1 MKRKA
6 LLGMGMGVA
15 TAALLASTPALSQ
28 TTNPAAAGDAAA
40 AQSAQGPGQTDA
52 TSPATTATPTQA
64 GSPQGGGGQLE
75 DIVVLGRKRSH
86 AEELQQVPLSITAL
100 GPVQLQRSSVRDIVD
115 VGRLTPNASL
125 QPTSQRGVQNFSIRG
140 TGVSGTSP
148 SDEPA
153 VGIFQ
158 DGVYW
163 GSNYGALNELLD
175 IEGVEILRGPQ
186 GTLFGRNVTG
196 GAVTVRSARPSQ
208 TPYHRVTLGVT
219 NGVGVEGS
227 ATFNEPLSSTVSAR
241 ISVLSRASDGLF
253 NNIAAGGASYGK
265 QYVDIIRPSIRWAPS
280 SRFDVT
286 LLGEYYHAN
295 GDPTSVRGI
304 SPHTVGAV
312 PNLAEIAG
320 YRTSPDYS
328 EVQVGD
334 NGLTN
339 VDVYFGMAEVNWH
352 IGPGTLTSISGYRQV
367 RSQNIT
373 DFDGFP
379 VNGFLQNV
387 NIRQH
392 QFSEELRYAA
402 DLAHWFSVTAGAYY
416 FTQHFQYAETRD
428 LNNHVTRTATQSF
441 LDNDSYAFFAEADI
455 RPIDGVTLTLGGRYT
470 HETKDPRTAPFG
482 ACTFTLSTCTYQTRA
497 PYEGSNF
504 SPKVGLSYQVNRNIL
519 LFGSWTRGFR
529 SGGYSLR
536 GTALGAPYAA
546 ETVNAYETGF
556 KTDLLNRHLRFNV
569 SGFYNKFNNLQRTIL
584 GVDPVLGVV
593 QSVFN
598 AADAT
603 VKGVEAEVTVIPT
616 AGLSLGANYG
626 LTRARYNTFVGFANP
641 QNLRFTR
648 VPEHTANVFADY
660 ETAVGNGDR
669 VAFHVGGAYTG
680 RYFFDDPNLLS
691 QKGYWLMDANITYTL
706 HNNIALTVFSRNL
719 TNTQYNVWGS
729 TLGALGENRFPG
741 DPRTYGGRISYT
753 F

>member
-6 LLGMGMGVA
+6 LLGMGVA
-15 TAALLASTPALSQ
+15 TAALLASAPAFSQ

-40 AQSAQGPGQTDA
+40 QQGVQGPGATDA
-52 TSPATTATPTQA
+52 TSPTATTTPTKA
-64 GSPQGGGGQLE
+64 GTPQGGGQLD

-196 GAVTVRSARPSQ
+196 GAVTVRSARPNQ
-208 TPYHRVTLGVT
+208 TPYGRVTMGIT
-219 NGVGVEGS
+219 NGLGVEGS
-227 ATFNEPLSSTVSAR
+227 ATVNQPLSSTLSAR
-241 ISVLSRASDGLF
+241 IAVLSRANDGIF
-253 NNIAAGGASYGK
+253 TNIADGGTSYGK
-265 QYVDIIRPSIRWAPS
+265 QYVSIVRPSIRWAPS
-280 SRFDVT
+280 SQFDVT

-295 GDPTSVRGI
+295 GDPTPVRGI
-304 SPHTVGAV
+304 SPRTIGAV

-334 NGLTN
+334 RGLTN

-352 IGPGTLTSISGYRQV
+352 VGPGTLTSISGYREV
-367 RSQNIT
+367 RSQNVT

-387 NIRQH
+387 AVRQH

-402 DLAHWFSVTAGAYY
+402 DLAKWLSVTAGAYY
-416 FTQHFQYAETRD
+416 FTQHFEYAETRD

-455 RPIDGVTLTLGGRYT
+455 RPIDRLTLTVGGRYT

-482 ACTFTLSTCTYQTRA
+482 ACSFDLTRCTYTTRDS
-497 PYEGSNF
+497 YKGSNF
-504 SPKVGLSYQVNRNIL
+504 SPKVGLSFQLTSNAL

-536 GTALGAPYAA
+536 GTPLGAPYQA
-546 ETVNAYETGF
+546 ETVDAYEAGF
-556 KTDLLNRHLRFNV
+556 KTDLFDRRVRFNV
-569 SGFYNKFNNLQRTIL
+569 SGFYNKFDNLQRTVL

-616 AGLSLGANYG
+616 KGVSLGGNYG
-626 LTRARYNTFVGFANP
+626 LTRARYETFAGFANP
-641 QNLRFTR
+641 GDLRFTR
-648 VPEHTANVFADY
+648 VPEHTANLFADY
-660 ETAVGNGDR
+660 ETLLANGDR
-669 VAFHVGGAYTG
+669 AAFHVGGAYTG

-706 HNNIALTVFSRNL
+706 QNNLALTVFSRNL
-719 TNTQYNVWGS
+719 TNTRYNVWGS

-741 DPRTYGGRISYT
+741 DPRTYGARLSFT